1 MNVPDSLRYTDQHEW
16 IKVEGKTGTIGVTD
30 FAQNSL
36 SDMTYVELPEVGR
49 VVKKG
54 DELAAIES
62 CKAAAS
68 IYAPLAGTV
77 VAVNEELESD
87 PGLINTGPYG
97 EGWICKIEIDDEAEL
112 AELLSAEQYAP
123 LCREED

>member
-1 MNVPDSLRYTDQHEW
+1 MNIPDSLRYTDQHEW
-16 IKVEGKTGTIGVTD
+16 IKVDGNIGTVGVTD

-49 VVKKG
+49 DVKKG

-68 IYAPLAGTV
+68 IYAAVAGSVTE
-77 VAVNEELESD
+77 VNEELESD
-87 PGLINTGPYG
+87 PGLINTDPYG
-97 EGWICKIEIDDEAEL
+97 GGWICKIEIADEAEL
-112 AELLSAEQYAP
+112 ETLLTAEQYAP
-123 LCREED
+123 LCQQEG